1 MQVAFHTD
9 SGVKRQENQDYVG
22 GFTNQAGRL
31 MVMVADGVTSTRGGE
46 VASAMAVEHFGH
58 AWETTTIET
67 MKSTIDWLKETTHQ
81 ENQAILAAGQR
92 FEDLKQM
99 ATTLVIAVIFDDQI
113 VLGNL
118 GDSKAFLLHDQVLTQ
133 ISCDHN
139 LKNELVRAGTMSQAE
154 AERLAQAN
162 SVTRYLGVDDRAD
175 IEIAQ
180 YPFVANDMLFLTSD
194 GITKVLDVG
203 TMTDIMQQTTT
214 LDMRAYEL
222 IAAANRN
229 GAPDNVTALLVSRD
243 NEEDTK

>member
-46 VASAMAVEHFGH
+46 VASAMAVEHFGY

-162 SVTRYLGVDDRAD
+162 SVTRYLGVDNRAD

-203 TMTDIMQQTTT
+203 TMTDIMQQATT

-222 IAAANRN
+222 ISAANRN

>member
-22 GFTNQAGRL
+22 GFTNQSGRL
-31 MVMVADGVTSTRGGE
+31 MVMVADGVTSTQGGE

-58 AWETTTIET
+58 AWENTTIET
-67 MKSTIDWLKETTHQ
+67 IKPTIDWLKKIAQQ

-92 FEDLKQM
+92 FEDLQQM
-99 ATTLVIAVIFDDQI
+99 ATTLVIAVIFDEQ
-113 VLGNL
+113 VVVGNL
-118 GDSKAFLLHDQVLTQ
+118 GDSKAFLLHEQVLSQ

-139 LKNELVRAGTMSQAE
+139 LKSELVRAGTMSQAA
-154 AERLAQAN
+154 AEKLAQAN
-162 SVTRYLGVDDRAD
+162 SVTRYLGVDDNAD

-180 YPFVANDMLFLTSD
+180 YPFVADDMLFLTSD
-194 GITKVLDVG
+194 GITKVLDPV
-203 TMTDIMQQTTT
+203 TVTDIMQQATT

-222 IAAANRN
+222 ISAANRN

-243 NEEDTK
+243 SEKDTK

>member
-22 GFTNQAGRL
+22 SFTNQAGRL
-31 MVMVADGVTSTRGGE
+31 MVMVADGVTSTHGGE

-67 MKSTIDWLKETTHQ
+67 MKPTIDWLKETTHQ
-81 ENQAILAAGQR
+81 ENQAILAADQR
-92 FEDLKQM
+92 FEDLKRM

-118 GDSKAFLLHDQVLTQ
+118 GDSKAFLLHNQVLTQ

-203 TMTDIMQQTTT
+203 TMTDIMQQATT

-222 IAAANRN
+222 ISAANRN

>member
-1 MQVAFHTD
+1 
-9 SGVKRQENQDYVG
+9 
-22 GFTNQAGRL
+22 
-31 MVMVADGVTSTRGGE
+31 
-46 VASAMAVEHFGH
+46 MAVEHFGH

-92 FEDLKQM
+92 FEALKQM

-139 LKNELVRAGTMSQAE
+139 LKNELVRAGTMSRAE

-203 TMTDIMQQTTT
+203 TMTDIMQQATT

-222 IAAANRN
+222 ISAANRN

-243 NEEDTK
+243 NE

>member
-1 MQVAFHTD
+1 
-9 SGVKRQENQDYVG
+9 
-22 GFTNQAGRL
+22 
-31 MVMVADGVTSTRGGE
+31 
-46 VASAMAVEHFGH
+46 MAVEHFGH

-203 TMTDIMQQTTT
+203 TMTDIMQQATT

-222 IAAANRN
+222 ISAANRN

>member
-1 MQVAFHTD
+1 
-9 SGVKRQENQDYVG
+9 
-22 GFTNQAGRL
+22 

-203 TMTDIMQQTTT
+203 TMTDIMQQATT

-222 IAAANRN
+222 ISAANRN

>member
-1 MQVAFHTD
+1 MLFR
-9 SGVKRQENQDYVG
+9 S
-22 GFTNQAGRL
+22 
-31 MVMVADGVTSTRGGE
+31 

-203 TMTDIMQQTTT
+203 TMTDIMQQATT

-222 IAAANRN
+222 ISAANRN

>member
-31 MVMVADGVTSTRGGE
+31 MVTVADGVTSTRGGE

-203 TMTDIMQQTTT
+203 TMTDIMQQATT

-222 IAAANRN
+222 ISAANRN